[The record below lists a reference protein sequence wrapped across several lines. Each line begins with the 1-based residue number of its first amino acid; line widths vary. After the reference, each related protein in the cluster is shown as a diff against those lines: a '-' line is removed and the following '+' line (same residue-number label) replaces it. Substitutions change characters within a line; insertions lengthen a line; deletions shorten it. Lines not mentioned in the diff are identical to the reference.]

1 MGKIIAVLAA
11 TLISLLASA
20 QDFQGIAVYESKIS
34 LKSFKQGTET
44 NIDPVADKEIYER
57 VSKAMEKTYTLYFDK
72 SSSVYEEQQKL
83 DGPMASETM
92 FQINFSGISGKYYK
106 NLKNKTYLQESD
118 VFGKE
123 FLISDSLR
131 KRDWKLENETRKIG
145 NYTCYKATHIIK
157 AEKNDNNQPVSLTM
171 VPQEDVTVT
180 AWYTP
185 EIPVSNGPGYYWGL
199 PGLILEAN
207 DGHTTLLCSK
217 LTLNPKE
224 KFTIKPPKKGE
235 KVTQAQFD
243 KIMEKKMLEMQENAG
258 PDRPGRTTNRTM
270 IRIGG

>member
-131 KRDWKLENETRKIG
+131 KRDWKLENETKKIG
-145 NYTCYKATHIIK
+145 NYTCYKATYVIK
-157 AEKNDNNQPVSLTM
+157 AEKRDESQPARFAM
-171 VPQEDVTVT
+171 MPQEDITVT

-258 PDRPGRTTNRTM
+258 PDRPGRTTNRTT

>member
-1 MGKIIAVLAA
+1 MGKIIALLAA
-11 TLISLLASA
+11 MLISLLASA
-20 QDFQGIAVYESKIS
+20 QEFQGIAVYESKTT
-34 LKSFKQGTET
+34 FKEVKTET
-44 NIDPVADKEIYER
+44 NGQANPEMDKEIRER
-57 VSKAMEKTYTLYFDK
+57 ISKAMEKTYTLHFDK

-83 DGPMASETM
+83 EAPGTASTM
-92 FQINFSGISGKYYK
+92 IQVNFSGISGKYYK
-106 NLKNKTYLQESD
+106 DLKSKTYLEESD

-123 FLISDSLR
+123 FLISDSLP
-131 KRDWKLENETRKIG
+131 KKDWKLENETKKIG
-145 NYTCYKATHIIK
+145 NYTCYKATYVIK
-157 AEKNDNNQPVSLTM
+157 AEKRDEGQTGM
-171 VPQEDVTVT
+171 FAMMPQEDVTVT

-217 LTLNPKE
+217 ITLNPKE
-224 KFTIKPPKKGE
+224 KFTIKAPKKGE

-243 KIMEKKMLEMQENAG
+243 KIMEKKMLEMQENAE